1 MTSVEWNIHQLST
14 PFGTIDQVWI
24 IDVQDTSKS
33 ALMSTS
39 LYPLLASPWKHKDNV
54 IKKIEKELDITISD
68 TQYNKMIRDLAT
80 KNKALQLLED
90 ER

>member
-14 PFGTIDQVWI
+14 PFGTIDQVWVK
-24 IDVQDTSKS
+24 DVHNKSKS